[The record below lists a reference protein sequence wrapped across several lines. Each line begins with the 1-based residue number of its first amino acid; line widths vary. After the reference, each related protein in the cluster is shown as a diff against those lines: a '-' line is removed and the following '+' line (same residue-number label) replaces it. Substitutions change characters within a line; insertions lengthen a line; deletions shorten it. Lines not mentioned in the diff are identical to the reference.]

1 MRVSPFSQSVNNS
14 RIALIALDD
23 DGAVEV
29 RGSTAKFQFS
39 EVPPHSFSR
48 NLAVEPAVH

>member
-1 MRVSPFSQSVNNS
+1 MTRRKA
-14 RIALIALDD
+14 RIALIAFDD

-29 RGSTAKFQFS
+29 RGCTAKFQLS

-48 NLAVEPAVH
+48 NLAVEPVVH